1 MKSLNR
7 MATAVLTLVV
17 ALTAT
22 TAVAQPTEYPHRP
35 IRIVVPFPAGGP
47 TDILARVVGQKM
59 ADQMGQP
66 ILVDNRPGA
75 NTSIGASAVAK
86 APADG
91 YTLLM
96 ATDNTL
102 AMNQFLYAKL
112 PYDPVKD
119 FEVIGKVAVSP
130 LIVVGGSKGPQSMP
144 ELLARIKTNARQ
156 VSYGHGTFTT
166 QFAGA
171 MLRRE
176 SGKDMVDVPYRG
188 SAAVTQGL
196 LSSDVD
202 FTIDGITAALPH
214 IQNGTLYALA
224 KLSNRPIPALPK
236 TPMLSDVGVK
246 LPEVEVWMAL
256 VAPRGTPGPIVERLN
271 RELLLA
277 LGTESVQQ
285 KLSGVGLIA
294 DGSTPEALRQ
304 FIAAESVKWKP
315 VIDSTG
321 IKLD

>member
-1 MKSLNR
+1 MKTLYR
-7 MATAVLTLVV
+7 LAVVLL
-17 ALTAT
+17 ALTTALKVT
-22 TAVAQPTEYPHRP
+22 TAIAQGSDFPTRP

-96 ATDNTL
+96 AIDNTL
-102 AMNQFLYAKL
+102 AMNQYLYAKL
-112 PYDPVKD
+112 PYDPSKD
-119 FEVIGKVAVSP
+119 FDAIGKVAVSP
-130 LIVVGGSKGPQSMP
+130 LIVVSGTKGPSSMT

-156 VSYGHGTFTT
+156 VTYGHGTFTT
-166 QFAGA
+166 QFAGE

-176 SGKDMVDVPYRG
+176 AGKDMVDVPYRG

-196 LSSDVD
+196 LSNDVV

-214 IQNGTLYALA
+214 IQKGTFHALA
-224 KLSNRPIPALPK
+224 KLSNRPLPALAKIP
-236 TPMLSDVGVK
+236 TLAEMGVK
-246 LPEVEVWMAL
+246 FPEVEVWMAL
-256 VAPRGTPGPIVERLN
+256 VAPRGTPGPVVERLN
-271 RELLLA
+271 RELLQA
-277 LGTESVQQ
+277 LGAESVQQ
-285 KLSGVGLIA
+285 KLNDLGLIV
-294 DGSTPEALRQ
+294 DGSTPDALRQ
-304 FIAAESVKWKP
+304 FIAAESAKWKP
-315 VIDSTG
+315 VIESTG